1 VCGFS
6 ATLTPTAYF
15 QQALGLD
22 QDCDSRVLEAAFP
35 ARQLG
40 VCIGTYVDTRYRE
53 REQHIDNICESI
65 ARCYR
70 VRPGNYLVFFSAY
83 YFMQQVHARF
93 SLLYPDIDSLLQQ
106 REFDE
111 AAQRQFLSRFFDADR
126 QLGFA
131 IMGGRF
137 AEGIDYQGDALI
149 GAIIVGV
156 GLPQANTEQQL
167 IQQDF
172 DTLGLD
178 GFDYAFRFPGL
189 IRVKQSAG
197 RVIRDEQ
204 DRGVVILLDRRFQ
217 QSGYARHLPA
227 HWHPVHCKN
236 AESLEQSLTAFWKDM
251 ENINA
256 PD

>member
-1 VCGFS
+1 
-6 ATLTPTAYF
+6 
-15 QQALGLD
+15 
-22 QDCDSRVLEAAFP
+22 
-35 ARQLG
+35 
-40 VCIGTYVDTRYRE
+40 VDTRYRE
-53 REQHIDNICESI
+53 RERHIDGICESI

-70 VRPGNYLVFFSAY
+70 VHPGNYLVFFSAY

-93 SLLYPDIDSLLQQ
+93 SELYPEIDSLLQQ

-111 AAQRQFLSRFFDADR
+111 SAQQKFLSRFFEARR

-172 DTLGLD
+172 ELLGLD
-178 GFDYAFRFPGL
+178 GFDHAFRFPGL

-197 RVIRDEQ
+197 RVIRSEQ
-204 DRGVVILLDRRFQ
+204 DRGVVVLLDRRFQ
-217 QSGYARHLPA
+217 QAGYARHLPA
-227 HWHPVHCKN
+227 HWNPEHCKDPD
-236 AESLEQSLTAFWKDM
+236 SLEQSLAAFWKDM
-251 ENINA
+251 EDTDA